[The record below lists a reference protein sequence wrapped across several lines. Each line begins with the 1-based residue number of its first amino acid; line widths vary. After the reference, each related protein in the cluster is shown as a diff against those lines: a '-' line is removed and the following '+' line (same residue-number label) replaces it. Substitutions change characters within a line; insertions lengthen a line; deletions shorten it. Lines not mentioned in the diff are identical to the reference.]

1 MNGFIAAPLPTCH
14 PSPSLGRRLSPARPQ
29 LLRLREI
36 LVLHLSTGELMSSL
50 KPVKLITQG
59 GFAQYR

>member
-1 MNGFIAAPLPTCH
+1 MDLQPPPPPQSH
-14 PSPSLGRRLSPARPQ
+14 PSPSPGHRLSPARPQ
-29 LLRLREI
+29 LLRLRET
-36 LVLHLSTGELMSSL
+36 LVLHLSMGELMSSL